1 MSAAGSYKTLSS
13 MRFRLALFTGLLITA
28 AVLMIL
34 IFSVMSTQPQEFKP
48 EQFSGGSLQG
58 QVEANLL
65 QQTQANAKVNDL
77 AFQKILRETERLAA
91 YAAAVFDNPAAFNT
105 AEFWSTDEHLSAE
118 STGQLKN
125 PEADVSSVFVPNFL
139 DLTDELKQEIELSA
153 YLDLIFPDI
162 SQNNPGIEA
171 IYFATPSE
179 MVRYY
184 PNINLGSVIP
194 ADFQVTQRVWYRGSL
209 PEANP
214 ERKTWWTP
222 VYIQDAG
229 TTAVTTVA
237 SPVLNRS
244 GELVGV
250 IGLDVSLAGLKAEIE
265 SAQVLEAGYA
275 FLIDKEGKSIALS
288 ERGALDIMGYLP
300 SESLAGMDLTSTL
313 TGFSPI
319 IEKMVAGESGL
330 DSVIVA
336 GKQLLV
342 AYAPLESTGWSQGSV
357 IAVNDVLNMTALL
370 MTELEANSR
379 GLVLDRIVPI
389 SAITLLLVIAAGWW
403 ITYRMTRPIQKLAG
417 AAGEIRRGNWE
428 INLPGH
434 DKDEIGVLT
443 LALKESAHRMQDA
456 YMQLE
461 QRLVEKTQELDR
473 RSEHI
478 QTIAQVAREAVSI
491 QELDVLLHQATRL
504 ICGRFGYD
512 YAGIYLLDETR
523 EHAYLSAATGKSG
536 QSLLAK
542 GHKLNVGEGGSV
554 GFVAETNLA
563 RMVADSRE
571 DALASEIFIFTDTRS
586 QLGLPLSAG
595 EAAIGVL
602 DIQSTQVSAFSEED
616 IAILQVLADQIA
628 VAVQNAHLLKEAA
641 ENLQQLQ
648 VLYGQYNQEAWE
660 SLESARNVIGYQLD
674 HNGLH
679 PVTKLSNGK
688 NGKTSSSAD
697 QPPINQP
704 LEVHGRTIGYLEV
717 WPGQDVLSEEEANF
731 IQAVTER
738 ISLALE
744 SARLFEETR
753 LIAFRE
759 ESLNEMVTHFNQ
771 SLDFNTLMDSALT
784 QLWQMPNVSEVS
796 IHIGPPDAFS
806 EAASIPLAGD

>member
-1 MSAAGSYKTLSS
+1 MNTAGSYKKLSS
-13 MRFRLALFTGLLITA
+13 IRFRLTLFIGLVITLAVFLILVIT
-28 AVLMIL
+28 
-34 IFSVMSTQPQEFKP
+34 VMSTQPEGISPAQV
-48 EQFSGGSLQG
+48 SGSSLQE

-65 QQTQANAKVNDL
+65 QQTQANAKVSDL
-77 AFQKILRETERLAA
+77 AFQQIIRETERLAA

-105 AEFWSTDEHLSAE
+105 AEFWTTGEHLTQE
-118 STGQLKN
+118 SEGQLQN
-125 PEADVSSVFVPNFL
+125 PEVDVSSVFVPNFL
-139 DLTDELKQEIELSA
+139 ELTDELKLDIELSA

-162 SQNNPGIEA
+162 YQNNPGIEA

-237 SPVLNRS
+237 SPVYDRS

-250 IGLDVSLAGLKAEIE
+250 VGLDVSLAGLKAEIE

-300 SESLAGMDLTSTL
+300 SESLAGMDLASTL

-330 DSVIVA
+330 DRVSVA
-336 GKQLLV
+336 GKQLLI

-357 IAVNDVLNMTALL
+357 VALDDVLNLTALF
-370 MTELEANSR
+370 MNEFESNAH
-379 GLVLDRIVPI
+379 GLVLERIIPAG
-389 SAITLLLVIAAGWW
+389 AIILLLVTAAGWW
-403 ITYRMTRPIQKLAG
+403 ITNRMTRPIQKLAG
-417 AAGEIRRGNWE
+417 AAGELRRGNWE

-443 LALKESAHRMQDA
+443 LALKESAQRMQEA
-456 YMQLE
+456 YLQLE
-461 QRLVEKTQELDR
+461 GRLAEKSQELDR

-478 QTIAQVAREAVSI
+478 KTIAQVARESVAI
-491 QELDVLLHQATRL
+491 QELEVLLHQATKL
-504 ICGRFGYD
+504 ICERFAYD

-523 EHAYLSAATGKSG
+523 EHAYLRAAMGKTG
-536 QSLLAK
+536 QELLPK
-542 GHKLNVGEGGSV
+542 GHKLSLGEAGNI

-563 RMVADSRE
+563 RLVSDFRE
-571 DALASEIFIFTDTRS
+571 DSPAPENLILASTRS

-595 EAAIGVL
+595 EIAIGVL
-602 DIQSTQVSAFSEED
+602 DIQSSKVSAFNQED

-628 VAVQNAHLLKEAA
+628 VAVQNAHLLEVAQ

-648 VLYGQYNQEAWE
+648 VLYGHYNQEAWE

-674 HNGLH
+674 QNGLH
-679 PVTKLSNGK
+679 PVTKWANGK
-688 NGKTSSSAD
+688 NGKTTSTID
-697 QPPINQP
+697 QPPVLQP

-717 WPGQDVLSEEEANF
+717 WPEGEALSAEEANF
-731 IQAVTER
+731 IKAVTER

-753 LIAFRE
+753 TLAFRE
-759 ESLNEMVTHFNQ
+759 ETLNEMVAHFNQ
-771 SLDFNTLMDSALT
+771 SLDFNTLVDSALT

-806 EAASIPLAGD
+806 EAAPIPATGD

>member
-1 MSAAGSYKTLSS
+1 MNTAGMYKTLSS
-13 MRFRLALFTGLLITA
+13 IRFRLALFIGLVTTLGVLLILVFTM
-28 AVLMIL
+28 L
-34 IFSVMSTQPQEFKP
+34 STQPEGVNPEEISESTLQE
-48 EQFSGGSLQG
+48 
-58 QVEANLL
+58 QVKANLL
-65 QQTQANAKVNDL
+65 QQTQVNAKVYDL
-77 AFQKILRETERLAA
+77 AFQQIVRETERLAS
-91 YAAAVFDNPAAFNT
+91 YAAGLFDNPAAFNP
-105 AEFWSTDEHLSAE
+105 AEFWTTDEHLTQQSE
-118 STGQLKN
+118 GQLKN

-139 DLTDELKQEIELSA
+139 ELTDELKQEIELSA
-153 YLDLIFPDI
+153 YLDLVFPDI
-162 SQNNPGIEA
+162 YQNNPGIEA

-179 MVRYY
+179 VVRYY

-214 ERKTWWTP
+214 ERRTWWTP
-222 VYIQDAG
+222 VYTQDAG
-229 TTAVTTVA
+229 SRAVTTVA
-237 SPVLNRS
+237 SPVYDQV

-250 IGLDVSLAGLKAEIE
+250 VGVDVSLASLKSEIE
-265 SAQVLEAGYA
+265 SAQVLETGYA
-275 FLIDKEGKSIALS
+275 FLIDKEGKSIALG

-300 SESLAGMDLTSTL
+300 SDSLAGMNLTSTL
-313 TGFSPI
+313 TDFSPI

-330 DSVIVA
+330 ESVTVA

-357 IAVNDVLNMTALL
+357 IAADDVFNMTALF
-370 MTELEANSR
+370 MTEFESNTR
-379 GLVLDRIVPI
+379 GLIFEKVIPI
-389 SAITLLLVIAAGWW
+389 SAIILFLIIAAGWW
-403 ITYRMTRPIQKLAG
+403 ITYRMTRPIQTLAV
-417 AAGEIRRGNWE
+417 AVGEIRRGNWE

-461 QRLVEKTQELDR
+461 ERLAEQTQALDR
-473 RSEHI
+473 RSGQI
-478 QTIAQVAREAVSI
+478 QTIAQVAREAVAT

-504 ICGRFGYD
+504 ICERFAYD

-523 EHAYLSAATGKSG
+523 EHAHLRAATGKTG
-536 QSLLAK
+536 QNLLAK
-542 GHKLNVGEGGSV
+542 SHILSMGQGGTV

-563 RMVADSRE
+563 RVVADSK
-571 DALASEIFIFTDTRS
+571 DDPLAAENLILEETRS

-595 EAAIGVL
+595 EVAIGVL
-602 DIQSTQVSAFSEED
+602 DIQSSRVSAFKQED
-616 IAILQVLADQIA
+616 IAIVQVLADQLA
-628 VAVQNAHLLKEAA
+628 VAAQNAHLLEVAQ

-648 VLYGQYNQEAWE
+648 VLYGHYNQEAWE
-660 SLESARNVIGYQLD
+660 SLESARNVIGYQID
-674 HNGLH
+674 PNGMH
-679 PVTKLSNGK
+679 PVTKWANGK
-688 NGKTSSSAD
+688 NGKTAFAAD

-704 LEVHGRTIGYLEV
+704 LEVHGRTIGYLEI
-717 WPGQDVLSEEEANF
+717 WPEGEELSEEEANF
-731 IQAVTER
+731 IKAVTER

-753 LIAFRE
+753 TLAFRE
-759 ESLNEMVTHFNQ
+759 ETLNEMVANFNQ
-771 SLDFNTLMDSALT
+771 SLDFNTLVDSALT

-806 EAASIPLAGD
+806 EAASIPVARE